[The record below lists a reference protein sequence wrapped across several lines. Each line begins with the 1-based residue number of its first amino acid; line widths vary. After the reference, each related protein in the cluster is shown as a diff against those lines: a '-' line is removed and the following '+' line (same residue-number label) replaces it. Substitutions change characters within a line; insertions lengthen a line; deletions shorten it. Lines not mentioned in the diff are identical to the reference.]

1 MKPHKLTS
9 RWYKNS
15 LAARIALASAF
26 FGLLITGTAIVAG
39 FYALTYQL
47 DARSTTELLG
57 KRDLLLHVL
66 SELASPESVSQN
78 THRFGDLLIGHDDLH
93 LALVDPASGQSLA
106 AFSPVAQASIA
117 ALKTAPVSATS
128 IQAWTAPA
136 GERLDAIRGTSP
148 VANGMPVLYYLSMNR
163 RHDSR
168 LLTGIVKA
176 TLVGWPLLL
185 LMVALGAWLI
195 TRTSLAPLRRFHRM
209 AASIGTQSLSQRIAP
224 SDLPAELYELAGEF
238 NDMMDRLDAG
248 YRRLEE
254 FSGELAHEMR
264 TPVATLMGR
273 TQVALSHTRTTAEFR
288 EVLEGNVEEL
298 ERLSRL
304 ISDMLFIARAD
315 HNETPLQHET
325 IDLAQETRTVADY
338 LSLIADERG
347 IAVTVSGTAEILAD
361 RLLVERAITNL
372 LSNAIRHSSENS
384 EVSIVIASDG
394 ENTTLSV
401 TNHGEGIAPVHLQ
414 RIFDRFYRIDSA
426 RARSEGGTGLGL
438 AIVRSIMTAHGGQV
452 TVRSQPGA
460 TTTFTLIFQTGSVI
474 PTPGRHL
481 ASATK

>member
-1 MKPHKLTS
+1 MTPRRLATGWS
-9 RWYKNS
+9 KNS

-26 FGLLITGTAIVAG
+26 FGLLITGTAIVVG

-66 SELASPESVSQN
+66 SELPSPESVGQN

-93 LALVDPASGQSLA
+93 LALVDPASGQSVA
-106 AFSPVAQASIA
+106 AFSPIAQASIL
-117 ALKTAPVSATS
+117 ALSTTPASATS
-128 IQAWTAPA
+128 SYAWTAPT
-136 GERLDAIRGTSP
+136 GERLNAVHGSSP
-148 VANGMPVLYYLSMNR
+148 VANGMSVSYYLSLDR

-168 LLTGIVKA
+168 LLSGIIKA

-185 LMVALGAWLI
+185 LLVALGAWLI

-209 AASIGTQSLSQRIAP
+209 AASIGAQSLNQRISP
-224 SDLPAELYELAGEF
+224 SDLPTELYELAAEF
-238 NDMMDRLDAG
+238 NEMMDRIDAG
-248 YRRLEE
+248 YRRLQE

-273 TQVALSHTRTTAEFR
+273 TQVALSHDRTSEEFR

-315 HNETPLQHET
+315 HNETPLQHEH
-325 IDLAQETRTVADY
+325 IDLAQETRRVADY
-338 LSLIADERG
+338 LSLIAEERG
-347 IAVTVSGTAEILAD
+347 IAVTVTGTARVMAD

-372 LSNAIRHSSENS
+372 LSNAIRHAFENS
-384 EVSIVIASDG
+384 EVGIVIASDG
-394 ENTTLSV
+394 KNTTLSV
-401 TNHGEGIAPVHLQ
+401 SNHGEGIAPAHLQ

-426 RARSEGGTGLGL
+426 RARIEGGTGLGL

-452 TVRSQPGA
+452 SARSRAGGK
-460 TTTFTLIFQTGSVI
+460 TTFTLVF
-474 PTPGRHL
+474 
-481 ASATK
+481 

>member
-1 MKPHKLTS
+1 MPRKLTG
-9 RWYKNS
+9 RWWKNS
-15 LAARIALASAF
+15 LSARIALTSAF
-26 FGLLITGTAIVAG
+26 FGLLITGAVIAVG

-47 DARSTTELLG
+47 DARSTTEILG

-66 SELASPESVSQN
+66 SELPSPESIGQN

-93 LALVDPASGQSLA
+93 LALVDPAGGQSVA
-106 AFSPVAQASIA
+106 VFSPVAQASIA
-117 ALKTAPVSATS
+117 ALSIAPVSSTS
-128 IQAWTAPA
+128 TQAWMAPT
-136 GERLDAIRGTSP
+136 GERFDAIRGTTP
-148 VANGMPVLYYLSMNR
+148 VANGMPVSYYLSLDR

-168 LLTGIVKA
+168 LLAGIVKA
-176 TLVGWPLLL
+176 TLVGWPILLIL
-185 LMVALGAWLI
+185 VALGALLI

-209 AASIGTQSLSQRIAP
+209 AASIGAQSLSQRISS
-224 SDLPAELYELAGEF
+224 SDLPTELYELAGEF
-238 NDMMDRLDAG
+238 NEMMDRIDAG

-273 TQVALSHTRTTAEFR
+273 TQVALSRTRTTAEFR
-288 EVLEGNVEEL
+288 EVLEGNVDEL

-315 HNETPLQHET
+315 HNETPLQQEL
-325 IDLAQETRTVADY
+325 IDLAQASRTVADY

-347 IAVTVSGTAEILAD
+347 IAVGVSGTARVMAD
-361 RLLVERAITNL
+361 RLLLERAITNL
-372 LSNAIRHSSENS
+372 LSNAIRHAFADS
-384 EVSIVIASDG
+384 EVSIVIASD
-394 ENTTLSV
+394 ENSTSLSV

-426 RARSEGGTGLGL
+426 RARIEGGTGLGL

-452 TVRSQPGA
+452 TARSQPGG
-460 TTTFTLIFQTGSVI
+460 TTTFTLVFQTGSAI
-474 PTPGRHL
+474 PTPGQYL
-481 ASATK
+481 APVQE

>member
-1 MKPHKLTS
+1 MSRNLTG

-15 LAARIALASAF
+15 LSARIALASAF

-47 DARSTTELLG
+47 DARSTTEILG

-93 LALVDPASGQSLA
+93 LALVDPASGRGLA
-106 AFSPVAQASIA
+106 VFSPVAQASIA
-117 ALKTAPVSATS
+117 ALRTAPVSSTS
-128 IQAWTAPA
+128 IHAWTALT
-136 GERLDAIRGTSP
+136 GERLDAIRGASP
-148 VANGMPVLYYLSMNR
+148 AANGMPVLYYLSMNR

-168 LLTGIVKA
+168 LLAGIVKA
-176 TLVGWPLLL
+176 TLVGWPILL

-209 AASIGTQSLSQRIAP
+209 AASIGTQSLSQRISP

-273 TQVALSHTRTTAEFR
+273 TQVALSQTRTTAEFR

-315 HNETPLQHET
+315 HNETPLQQET

-338 LSLIADERG
+338 LSLIADQRG
-347 IAVTVSGTAEILAD
+347 IAVTVSGTAGIMAD

-372 LSNAIRHSSENS
+372 LSNAIRHAFENS

-394 ENTTLSV
+394 KNTTLSV
-401 TNHGEGIAPVHLQ
+401 TNQGEGIAPVHLQ

-460 TTTFTLIFQTGSVI
+460 TTTFTLVFQTGSAI

-481 ASATK
+481 ASVAE

>member
-1 MKPHKLTS
+1 MPRNLTG

-15 LAARIALASAF
+15 LSARIALASAF
-26 FGLLITGTAIVAG
+26 FGLLITGAAVALG
-39 FYALTYQL
+39 FYALINQL
-47 DARSTTELLG
+47 DARSTAELLG
-57 KRDLLLHVL
+57 KRDLLVHVL

-78 THRFGDLLIGHDDLH
+78 THRFGELLIGHDDLH

-106 AFSPVAQASIA
+106 AFSPVAQASTA
-117 ALKTAPVSATS
+117 ALRTAPVSATS
-128 IQAWTAPA
+128 IHAWTAPN

-148 VANGMPVLYYLSMNR
+148 VANGMYVAYYLSLDR

-168 LLTGIVKA
+168 LLAGIVKA
-176 TLVGWPLLL
+176 TLVGWPILLL
-185 LMVALGAWLI
+185 IVALGTWLI

-209 AASIGTQSLSQRIAP
+209 AASIGTQSLSQRISS
-224 SDLPAELYELAGEF
+224 SDLPTELYELAGAF
-238 NDMMDRLDAG
+238 NEMMDRIDAG
-248 YRRLEE
+248 YRRLQEL
-254 FSGELAHEMR
+254 SGELAHEMR

-315 HNETPLQHET
+315 HNETPLQRET

-338 LSLIADERG
+338 LSLIADGRG
-347 IAVTVSGTAEILAD
+347 IAVTVSGTADILAD

-372 LSNAIRHSSENS
+372 LSNAIRHAFENS

-394 ENTTLSV
+394 KNTTLSV
-401 TNHGEGIAPVHLQ
+401 TNQGEGIAPVHLQ

-460 TTTFTLIFQTGSVI
+460 PTTFTLVFQTGRAI

-481 ASATK
+481 ASVAE

>member
-1 MKPHKLTS
+1 MPRRLTG

-15 LAARIALASAF
+15 LAARIALASTF
-26 FGLLITGTAIVAG
+26 FGLLITGAAIVVG

-47 DARSTTELLG
+47 DARASTELLG

-66 SELASPESVSQN
+66 SELASPESVGQN

-93 LALVDPASGQSLA
+93 LALVDPASGQSLDV
-106 AFSPVAQASIA
+106 FSPVAQASIA
-117 ALKTAPVSATS
+117 ALRTAPVSSTS
-128 IQAWTAPA
+128 IHAWTAPT
-136 GERLDAIRGTSP
+136 GERLDAIRGASP
-148 VANGMPVLYYLSMNR
+148 AANGMPVLYYLSMNR

-168 LLTGIVKA
+168 LLAGIVKA
-176 TLVGWPLLL
+176 TLVGWPILL

-209 AASIGTQSLSQRIAP
+209 AASIGTQSLSQRVSP

-273 TQVALSHTRTTAEFR
+273 TQVALSQTRTTAEFR

-315 HNETPLQHET
+315 HDETPIQQEY
-325 IDLAQETRTVADY
+325 IDLARETRTVADY

-347 IAVTVSGTAEILAD
+347 IAVTVSGTADILAD
-361 RLLVERAITNL
+361 RLLVERAIINL
-372 LSNAIRHSSENS
+372 LSNAVRHAFENS

-394 ENTTLSV
+394 KNMTLSV
-401 TNHGEGIAPVHLQ
+401 TNQGEGIAPVHLQ

-460 TTTFTLIFQTGSVI
+460 TTTFTLVFQTGHAL

-481 ASATK
+481 ASVAE

>member
-1 MKPHKLTS
+1 MPRSLTG

-26 FGLLITGTAIVAG
+26 FGLLITGAAIVVG

-47 DARSTTELLG
+47 DARSSTELLG

-66 SELASPESVSQN
+66 SELPSPESVGQN

-93 LALVDPASGQSLA
+93 LALVDPASGQGVAS
-106 AFSPVAQASIA
+106 FSPIAQASIA
-117 ALKTAPVSATS
+117 ALSTAPVSSTS
-128 IQAWTAPA
+128 IQAWTAPT

-148 VANGMPVLYYLSMNR
+148 VANGMSVSYYLSLDR

-176 TLVGWPLLL
+176 TLVGWPMLL

-209 AASIGTQSLSQRIAP
+209 AASIGAQSLSQRISS

-238 NDMMDRLDAG
+238 NEMMDRIDAG
-248 YRRLEE
+248 YRRLQE

-273 TQVALSHTRTTAEFR
+273 TQVALSHTRTTGEFR

-315 HNETPLQHET
+315 HNETPLQQAH

-347 IAVTVSGTAEILAD
+347 IVVTVSGTAGVRAD

-372 LSNAIRHSSENS
+372 LSNAIRHAFENS

-394 ENTTLSV
+394 KNTTLSV
-401 TNHGEGIAPVHLQ
+401 TNHGEGIAPAHLQ

-426 RARSEGGTGLGL
+426 RARIEGGTGLGL

-452 TVRSQPGA
+452 TAHSRPGDK
-460 TTTFTLIFQTGSVI
+460 TTFTLVFQTGSAI

-481 ASATK
+481 AAVLE